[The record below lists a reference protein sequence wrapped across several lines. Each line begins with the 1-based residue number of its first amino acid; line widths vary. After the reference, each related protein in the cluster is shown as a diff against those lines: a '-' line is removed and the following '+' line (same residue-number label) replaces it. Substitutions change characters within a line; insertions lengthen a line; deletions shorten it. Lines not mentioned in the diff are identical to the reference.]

1 MKQITF
7 LSQNVR
13 GVKTDA
19 RIVELCHVMKKRNA
33 IAACLQETW
42 RKGQEVLDF
51 EQYRLISSGLNEAT
65 CRRGS
70 QGVAICLNPD
80 GVDAWNAAGLETHSD
95 LGPRVLAIR
104 LLLRDKH
111 NRDVGV
117 FLVSAYA
124 PVGNAPEHTWNE
136 FLIYLTTC
144 LNRKRNDDILVIG
157 CDCNSS
163 MGVNR
168 SKESG
173 PLGNFGISHVND
185 SGKRMLSYLAIQELK
200 VVTTCFKK
208 KKYGTWMHPR
218 SKNLHQIDHIFVN
231 REMFVRCID
240 AGITSPLLDSD
251 HNATFVTLR
260 LMKRLKKKND
270 NRQRLLALD
279 HSHLLDP
286 DVKRKF
292 FDKIKNYFDTNAAC
306 KYSELSKSMS
316 KAATDV
322 LPRRAKAQPDWFKFD
337 EKNLNA
343 LIDARNEAMRRVF
356 NKRTRFSEERLRLL
370 RTKVKVAVRSAKN
383 KWLHY
388 ISHATNVTV
397 GTKTAWD
404 NVKLLKKGLSKVK
417 PVTQKQLKK
426 PDGTL
431 CKTPDENA
439 TVFKDH
445 FQKLYENQVNFDE
458 TVLDLLSQRPVFE
471 NCDEIPSDEEI
482 RTAISKLKNKAPGE
496 SGVMTQSWKIIID
509 SQEIFQILKSI
520 ITDFWV
526 TETVPKEWNIGRLN
540 VLPKK
545 GDLSLPKNYRGIM
558 LLENAYKIIA
568 IILHRRLLPIEES
581 LDHESQSGFR
591 PGRGCMDAVFTVKT
605 AIKKRRE
612 HGLETWILFLDL
624 VKAFDRVPRIAL
636 WKVLE
641 KYGVPLKLINLL
653 IVLHADFTVK
663 FVIGDVVRT
672 INSIVGVKQGDI
684 LGPLLFTFYIT
695 AMIETWKLS
704 CGIPFCIFRSK
715 SDFVMTGR
723 RTTTKG
729 EDFELP
735 DSEYADDTA
744 LLFESRDHIQ
754 QGATSIIVHFDRFGM
769 EIHTGAINPKS
780 DSKTEILFCA
790 KPIFMYDNP
799 ETLDNVDLSDVII
812 DEKRYLPIVDEFCYL
827 GSIVTNDCTDE
838 KDVDTRIA
846 KASGAFGMLRK
857 CLFASSDITNKAKGS
872 IFRSLILP
880 ILLYGSECWCMTESL
895 LRKIRSFYHGC
906 IRSMCRVNRKH
917 TFLHRI
923 STDELL
929 ERVGLESIET
939 YIYRQQLRWIGHVS
953 RMDWDRL
960 PRKMLSSW
968 VVSKRP
974 RGCPKMTYGRSIR
987 KCMSKCGINVDNWF
1001 VMAGNRL
1008 EWNAMIRN
1016 LSI

>member
-13 GVKTDA
+13 GVKTDT
-19 RIVELCHVMKKRNA
+19 RIVELCRVMKRRNA

-42 RKGQEVLDF
+42 RKGQEVLEFD
-51 EQYRLISSGLNEAT
+51 QYYLISSGQKETT

-70 QGVAICLNPD
+70 QGVAICLSPD

-95 LGPRVLAIR
+95 LGPRVVAIR
-104 LLLRDKH
+104 LLLKDIHKK
-111 NRDVGV
+111 DVGV
-117 FLVSAYA
+117 FMISAYA

-136 FLIYLTTC
+136 FLINLTTC
-144 LNRKRNDDILVIG
+144 LSRKRNDDILVIG

-163 MGVNR
+163 MGVNC
-168 SKESG
+168 SKESS
-173 PLGNFGISHVND
+173 PLGNFGIPYVND

-218 SKNLHQIDHIFVN
+218 SKNLHQIDHMFVN
-231 REMFVRCID
+231 QEMFVRCID
-240 AGITSPLLDSD
+240 AGITPPLLDSD

-260 LMKRLKKKND
+260 LMRRLKKKND

-279 HSHLLDP
+279 HSQLLDP
-286 DVKRKF
+286 DVKRNF
-292 FDKIKNYFDTNAAC
+292 LEKIKNYFDTNTDC

-316 KAATDV
+316 KAAFDV
-322 LPRRAKAQPDWFKFD
+322 LPRREKAQPDWFKSD

-343 LIDARNEAMRRVF
+343 IIDARNEAMRCVF
-356 NKRTRFSEERLRLL
+356 NKRTRFSEKKLRSL
-370 RTKVKVAVRSAKN
+370 RTKLKVAVRNAKN
-383 KWLHY
+383 KWIMH
-388 ISHATNVTV
+388 ISLSTNISI

-417 PVTQKQLKK
+417 PVTQKQMKK
-426 PDGTL
+426 PDGSL
-431 CKTPDENA
+431 CKTPEENA
-439 TVFKDH
+439 TVFNHH
-445 FQKLYENQVNFDE
+445 FEKLYGNQVNYEE
-458 TVLDLLSQRPVFE
+458 TVLDLLAQRPIFE
-471 NCDEIPSDEEI
+471 KCDGIPTDEEI
-482 RTAISKLKNKAPGE
+482 RIAISKLKNKAPGE
-496 SGVMTQSWKIIID
+496 SGVMTQSWKSLVD
-509 SQEIFQILKSI
+509 SPEIFQILKSI
-520 ITDFWV
+520 ITDFWT
-526 TETVPKEWNIGRLN
+526 TETVPKQWNIGRLN

-581 LDHESQSGFR
+581 LDHESQCGFR
-591 PGRGCMDAVFTVKT
+591 PGRGCMDAVFTVKS
-605 AIKKRRE
+605 ALKKRRE
-612 HGLETWILFLDL
+612 HGLETWVLFLDL
-624 VKAFDRVPRIAL
+624 VKAFDRVPRNAL

-641 KYGVPLKLINLL
+641 KYGVPVKLINLL
-653 IVLHADFTVK
+653 IVLHANFTVK

-704 CGIPFCIFRSK
+704 CDIPFCVFRTK
-715 SDFVMTGR
+715 KDYVMTGR
-723 RTTTKG
+723 RITTKG

-744 LLFESRDHIQ
+744 LLFESRYHIQ
-754 QGATSIIVHFDRFGM
+754 QGSISIIKHSDRFGM
-769 EIHTGAINPKS
+769 DIHTGVSNPKS

-790 KPIFMYDNP
+790 KPLFMYDNP
-799 ETLDNVDLSDVII
+799 DTLDDVDLSDIII
-812 DEKRYLPIVDEFCYL
+812 DENRYLPIVNEFCYL

-857 CLFASSDITNKAKGS
+857 CLFASSDITNHAKGS

-880 ILLYGSECWCMTESL
+880 ILLYGSECWCMTEIMM
-895 LRKIRSFYHGC
+895 RKIRNFYHNC
-906 IRSMCRVNRKH
+906 VRNMCRVNRKH
-917 TFLHRI
+917 TYLHRI
-923 STDELL
+923 STAELL
-929 ERVGLESIET
+929 DRVGLESIET
-939 YIYRQQLRWIGHVS
+939 YIYRQQLRWAGHVS
-953 RMDWDRL
+953 RMNWDRL

-1001 VMAGNRL
+1001 VSAGNRV

-1016 LSI
+1016 LSV